1 MFVMHKKRC
10 DHWPAGETCA
20 KRATQLVPAQLNLL
34 DTHSREAAMFNHDT
48 NDERKKE
55 GEVHKGLPE
64 AAPNHGNAYEE
75 DDLGVTGNPNQHGE
89 APRPEEAADNNAS
102 RRNK

>member
-1 MFVMHKKRC
+1 MF
-10 DHWPAGETCA
+10 
-20 KRATQLVPAQLNLL
+20 NL
-34 DTHSREAAMFNHDT
+34 DTNE
-48 NDERKKE
+48 ERKKE

-89 APRPEEAADNNAS
+89 APGPDDAADENAS
-102 RRNK
+102 HRNK